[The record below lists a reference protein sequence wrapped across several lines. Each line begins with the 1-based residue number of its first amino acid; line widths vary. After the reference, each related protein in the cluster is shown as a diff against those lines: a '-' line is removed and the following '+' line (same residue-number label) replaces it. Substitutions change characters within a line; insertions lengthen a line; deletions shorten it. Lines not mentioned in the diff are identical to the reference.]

1 MRRPIEASSPIVLNE
16 NDFKGRSESDAAIF
30 CATMFPSRMACC
42 AVRGCDFPGFL
53 ISGTN
58 AQSPTAQTL
67 GQSGTCKN
75 WFTSS
80 RPCSFGH
87 GSEKMSGLGTA
98 PAVHTK
104 LRVGIERP
112 STKDTFP
119 SVMLL
124 TRALNRISTP
134 RRASTFCA
142 YRPRPSPSSGKITG
156 PE

>member
-1 MRRPIEASSPIVLNE
+1 MRRPIDASSPIVLNE
-16 NDFKGRSESDAAIF
+16 NDFKGRSESEAAIF

-80 RPCSFGH
+80 RPCSFGQVTWKY
-87 GSEKMSGLGTA
+87 SKPDDNLWDWNMSLYGNRTDNDQ
-98 PAVHTK
+98 TK
-104 LRVGIERP
+104 TYHYSTSGAGYCGAGNVG
-112 STKDTFP
+112 
-119 SVMLL
+119 
-124 TRALNRISTP
+124 NNIS
-134 RRASTFCA
+134 
-142 YRPRPSPSSGKITG
+142 
-156 PE
+156 

>member
-1 MRRPIEASSPIVLNE
+1 
-16 NDFKGRSESDAAIF
+16 
-30 CATMFPSRMACC
+30 MFPSRMACC
-42 AVRGCDFPGFL
+42 EVRECDFPGFL
-53 ISGTN
+53 MSGTN

-80 RPCSFGH
+80 RPCFFGH

-112 STKDTFP
+112 STKDTIP
-119 SVMLL
+119 SVMRFTLV
-124 TRALNRISTP
+124 LNRISTP
-134 RRASTFCA
+134 LRVNTLCD
-142 YRPRPSPSSGKITG
+142 YR
-156 PE
+156 